1 MKVILLPGNSKEN
14 KAWIEEIEKTLKK
27 ECAAKV
33 IYYEHWKTGEETINI
48 EAEVKK
54 LEQTVSKEDV
64 IFAKSAGCLVVLK
77 GIAEK
82 RMHPKKCIFAGLPVR
97 WSEKNN
103 LPIQEWLKKNKIPTI
118 IVQKTEDPAM
128 HVSPLKILLR
138 ELQGNNYILK
148 EIPGNDH
155 HYENI
160 KQIKEMILKG
170 A

>member
-1 MKVILLPGNSKEN
+1 MKVVLLPGNSKEN

-27 ECAAKV
+27 ECATKV

-54 LEQTVSKEDV
+54 LEQVVVKEGV

-82 RMHPKKCIFAGLPVR
+82 RINPKKCIFAGVSVR
-97 WSEKNN
+97 WAESKNI
-103 LPIQEWLKKNKIPTI
+103 PIKEWLKKNKIPTVI
-118 IVQKTEDPAM
+118 LQKTEDPAI
-128 HVSPLKILLR
+128 HVSELRILLQ
-138 ELQGNNYILK
+138 ELKVENYTMK

-160 KQIKEMILKG
+160 KQIKELILKG

>member
-27 ECAAKV
+27 ECTTEV
-33 IYYEHWKTGEETINI
+33 IYYEHWKTGEETIDI

-54 LEQTVSKEDV
+54 LEQVVVKEDF

-82 RMHPKKCIFAGLPVR
+82 RIHPKKCMFAGVPVR

-118 IVQKTEDPAM
+118 IVQKTEDPAI
-128 HVSPLKILLR
+128 HVSQLKILLQ
-138 ELQGNNYILK
+138 ELKVENYTIE